1 MNPQISRIMARS
13 NNNFVLLALLAC
25 QSAKHFFIGERIYQT
40 FSLRR
45 PQAVVLALC
54 RSNALDFRRR
64 HKLKHRG
71 GRSPRLLGW
80 RAHAPPR
87 RADRRPTAIVGV
99 NRRSVAR
106 VRREAK
112 AKRGAT
118 VEMPRLEAAATVSR
132 ALLVAMK
139 GSGSN
144 AAGAGIRDRAVVI
157 PETEA
162 GTTTA
167 GMGAGAMSGGTF
179 EGGSV
184 VQIVRLKSENHSPRA
199 RQVARTSLRSSWR
212 R

>member
-1 MNPQISRIMARS
+1 MQLAFLAKKIKRGACEATARS
-13 NNNFVLLALLAC
+13 HSRRNTFAARMRFWIF
-25 QSAKHFFIGERIYQT
+25 AGRIN
-40 FSLRR
+40 SKR
-45 PQAVVLALC
+45 
-54 RSNALDFRRR
+54 
-64 HKLKHRG
+64 RG

-80 RAHAPPR
+80 RDHAPAR
-87 RADRRPTAIVGV
+87 RAHRRPTAIAGV
-99 NRRSVAR
+99 NRRSAAR
-106 VRREAK
+106 GRQEAT

-157 PETEA
+157 SETGA
-162 GTTTA
+162 GATTA
-167 GMGAGAMSGGTF
+167 GMGMGAMAGGTF

-184 VQIVRLKSENHSPRA
+184 VQIVRLKSENRSPRA
-199 RQVARTSLRSSWR
+199 RRVARTSLRSSWR